1 LDKGQEKRLLEDSEE
16 KFRLIFED
24 APLGAIHFNQDG
36 IITACNSAF
45 VDIIGSSRDVLIG
58 LNMLNLPDIK
68 VTAAVQEALNGRN
81 GFYSG
86 LYHSVTAKK
95 STPVRAY
102 FKPFF
107 TNKGEKSGG
116 IGIVEDTTWHEQAT
130 LEIAHKQAY
139 FEQLFQ
145 ASPEG
150 IVILDTNDCIVRF
163 NHAFG
168 EMFGYDF
175 DEVSGKPINSVIVPD
190 HLKEEGSSLTK
201 QAETGIVG
209 HETIRKKKDGSLIQ
223 VSILASPITLPGGT
237 LALYGIY
244 RDISRQKETEK
255 ELVLAKEKAEQSDR
269 LKSAFLNNLSHEV
282 RTPMNAITGFSNL
295 LRDKDLDKEQIRRL
309 TNVIFESSQQLLS
322 VIDSIVRI
330 SAIEAGFIEIHE
342 KPFNLHDLLKKV
354 FLEHEEKALKK
365 KIRFRYHSMV
375 SDKDHFV
382 VSDESKIYQTLSI
395 FVENAIKFTE
405 EGHVEFGCNPAGD
418 NLRFYVADTG
428 CGIAPEYH
436 TIIFERF
443 RQADLSGA
451 KLNSG
456 MGLGLP
462 IAKAYVEA
470 MGGTIRIDTT
480 DVSGTV
486 FTFSIP
492 WKKPVHTE
500 TDKEKPRENRM
511 TEKKTVLVVEDEEYN
526 FYLTREILNFKNIHV
541 IHAWN
546 GKEAVS
552 FVEENP
558 GIDLVL
564 MDIKMPIMGGYEAT
578 RLIKEQRPEL
588 PVVALTAYALL
599 GDREKAL
606 QNGCDDY
613 LAKPVSMKDFEA
625 VVDKYLL

>member
-1 LDKGQEKRLLEDSEE
+1 MDKEIEKQSLKDSEE
-16 KFRLIFED
+16 KFRLIFEN

-45 VDIIGSSRDVLIG
+45 VDIIGSSREALIG
-58 LNMLNLPDIK
+58 LNMINLPDKK
-68 VTAAVQEALNGRN
+68 VVAAVQEALNGRN

-86 LYHSVTAKK
+86 LYHSVTSKK

-107 TNKGEKSGG
+107 SEKGEKSGG

-150 IVILDTNDCIVRF
+150 IVILDTNDCIIRF

-168 EMFGYDF
+168 EMFGYHF
-175 DEVSGKPINSVIVPD
+175 EEVAGKPINTVIVPG
-190 HLKEEGSSLTK
+190 HLKDEGSSLTK

-223 VSILASPITLPGGT
+223 VSILACPITLPDGM

-244 RDISRQKETEK
+244 RDISIQKETEK
-255 ELVLAKEKAEQSDR
+255 ELVLAKERAEQSDR

-282 RTPMNAITGFSNL
+282 RTPMNAITGFSSL
-295 LRDKDLDKEQIRRL
+295 LREKDIDKEQIKHL
-309 TNVIFESSQQLLS
+309 SDVIFESSQQLLS
-322 VIDSIVRI
+322 VIDSIVSI
-330 SAIEAGFIEIHE
+330 SAIEAGSVELHE
-342 KPFNLHDLLKKV
+342 KTINLQDLLNKV
-354 FLEHEEKALKK
+354 YLAHEEKALKK
-365 KIRFRYHSMV
+365 QIRFRYLSML
-375 SDKDHFV
+375 DEKDSYIV
-382 VSDESKIYQTLSI
+382 ADESKIYQALSVL
-395 FVENAIKFTE
+395 VENAIKFTE
-405 EGHVEFGCNPAGD
+405 KGHVEFGCNPAED
-418 NLRFYVADTG
+418 KIRFYVADTG
-428 CGIAPEYH
+428 CGIAPDFQE
-436 TIIFERF
+436 IIFERF

-462 IAKAYVEA
+462 IAKAYIEA
-470 MGGTIRIDTT
+470 MGGTVGIEST

-492 WKKPVHTE
+492 WKKPDHTS
-500 TDKEKPRENRM
+500 TDQSKTGSNQM
-511 TEKKTVLVVEDEEYN
+511 TEKKTVLVAEDEEYN
-526 FYLTREILNFKNIHV
+526 YYLTREILQFKGIHV

-546 GKEAVS
+546 GEEAVRL
-552 FVEENP
+552 VEENP
-558 GIDLVL
+558 DIDLVF
-564 MDIKMPIMGGYEAT
+564 MDIKMPVMGGYEAT
-578 RLIKEQRPEL
+578 RLIKECRPEL

-606 QNGCDDY
+606 QNGCNDY